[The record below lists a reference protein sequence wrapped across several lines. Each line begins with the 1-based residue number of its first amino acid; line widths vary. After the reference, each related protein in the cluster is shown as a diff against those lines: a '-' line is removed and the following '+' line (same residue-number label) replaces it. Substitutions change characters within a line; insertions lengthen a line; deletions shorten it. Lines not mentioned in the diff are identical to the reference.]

1 MLIYAKRVSQL
12 VYNKL
17 KEIEEALIIAKNNFD
32 KDEINE
38 SEFSESDNEEEVEE
52 EEEKKF
58 QNLKL
63 ELVNLERQ
71 TMKSKIVNIYVT
83 LIGTR
88 SLEKGGEKSRE
99 NVKKTC
105 TQYRGI
111 I

>member
-17 KEIEEALIIAKNNFD
+17 KEIEQALVIAKNNFD
-32 KDEINE
+32 KDDLNE
-38 SEFSESDNEEEVEE
+38 SEFSESENNDE

-71 TMKSKIVNIYVT
+71 TMKSKIVIMYLN
-83 LIGTR
+83 
-88 SLEKGGEKSRE
+88 S
-99 NVKKTC
+99 
-105 TQYRGI
+105 
-111 I
+111 